1 MYSLERSTELQLKL
15 AERRHILTTSLSS
28 FLSSSVASA
37 QSLYH
42 KNDHFM
48 AGFIVALLINT
59 CGEFMQNVY
68 RSHVDENE

>member
-1 MYSLERSTELQLKL
+1 M
-15 AERRHILTTSLSS
+15 TSHSENFVFVFSVS
-28 FLSSSVASA
+28 FVVSV

-48 AGFIVALLINT
+48 TGLIVALLINT